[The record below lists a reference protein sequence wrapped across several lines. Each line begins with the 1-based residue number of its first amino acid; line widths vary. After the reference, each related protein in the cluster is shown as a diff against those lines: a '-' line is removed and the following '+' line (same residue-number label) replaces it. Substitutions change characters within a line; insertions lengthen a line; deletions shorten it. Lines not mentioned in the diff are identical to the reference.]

1 MRYPGEVGIA
11 QVPVGAG
18 AFLALGKCTLRH
30 SVWNHRTGLRVLAVL
45 KGLLSVRRFGNVLM
59 MRKEVGGACAIETY
73 QNRVVVYM

>member
-1 MRYPGEVGIA
+1 M
-11 QVPVGAG
+11 PVGAG
-18 AFLALGKCTLRH
+18 AFLALGKCTLRR

>member
-18 AFLALGKCTLRH
+18 AFLALGKCTLRR

-59 MRKEVGGACAIETY
+59 MRRGWRSMCY
-73 QNRVVVYM
+73 